1 MELFFDSGA
10 TKCDAILL
18 DDNGRYL
25 RHCTGEGINAT
36 YMGDSAIRDVLAGLH
51 AQTGSDGIRKV
62 TFSGAGCGNPD
73 NARRLREILT
83 RLYPAAETEVISD
96 LLGACRLLCPAQN
109 GIVAI
114 LGTGASACLYDGT
127 AITRQAPSLGYLLG
141 DEGSGTYLGKKFIQR
156 YLRGELPASIED
168 NFQSSTGIDKAEV
181 IRRLYREPAPNRFL
195 ASFARYL
202 GENRDILYLHDLL
215 TEAFNDFFQYQ
226 IRPLQLYNIYIWHL
240 MGSVAYHFRDILGE
254 VAHEHGCTLGNI
266 ASSPLNFFQKKEIR

>member
-1 MELFFDSGA
+1 MKLFFDSGA
-10 TKCDAILL
+10 TKCDCILL
-18 DDNGRYL
+18 DADGHYV
-25 RHCTGEGINAT
+25 RHCSDEGINAT
-36 YMGDSAIRDVLAGLH
+36 YMRDEEMTAVLARLH
-51 AQTGSDGIRKV
+51 AQSGSDGIREV

-73 NARRLREILT
+73 NARRLQEILS

-96 LLGACRLLCPAQN
+96 LLGACRLLCHNQT

-114 LGTGASACLYDGT
+114 LGTGASACLYDGNR
-127 AITRQAPSLGYLLG
+127 ITRQAPSLGYLLG
-141 DEGSGTYLGKKFIQR
+141 DEGSGTYLGKLFIQR
-156 YLRGELPASIED
+156 FLRDELPPPVRNDFLNTFGLE
-168 NFQSSTGIDKAEV
+168 KAEI
-181 IRRLYREPAPNRFL
+181 IRRIYREPAPNRFL

-202 GENRDILYLHDLL
+202 GDNRDIPYLHDLL